1 MSCNPFSPICLR
13 KSGEG
18 MLLFIEKNETFLDRF
33 LFTKYE
39 SQKGDGR

>member
-18 MLLFIEKNETFLDRF
+18 MLLFIEKNDLIFLA
-33 LFTKYE
+33 YAPP
-39 SQKGDGR
+39 